1 MAPINGALPTLPT
14 QPLFPALGVLVQGRA
29 GLALGHLA
37 WFRTVLGTVRPGGS
51 TRLGSWVIKKIYFL
65 ALGHLGTQLPLKSP
79 AGSVLARLFCG
90 TAPSFSLA

>member
-1 MAPINGALPTLPT
+1 MAPINGALPTLHT

-51 TRLGSWVIKKIYFL
+51 IRLGSWVIKKVDFL
-65 ALGHLGTQLPLKSP
+65 ALGSFGYPAALEISCWISP
-79 AGSVLARLFCG
+79 GQALLWDR
-90 TAPSFSLA
+90 SLL